1 MVEVLVYKKALQ
13 MKLLNKFAC
22 PSKSEVNVADKVKN
36 LILR

>member
-1 MVEVLVYKKALQ
+1 MAEVLVYKKALQ
-13 MKLLNKFAC
+13 MKLNKFAC